1 MMKPAVIYLDYN
13 ATTPCDIEVVD
24 AMVPFFRSSY
34 GNPASIHVRG
44 REALRA
50 VEEARSHIGYA
61 LNVAPQ
67 DIVFT
72 SGATESN
79 CMILNGITQSQQN
92 RRRIVIGAGEHKS
105 ILEPC
110 QWLQEIGFIVEQIP
124 LTRLGVVSVSEAER
138 LITDETLLVSVQGAN
153 NETGVLQPVKAIAD
167 LARSRGAFMHCDATQ
182 MPGKVSIALDDM
194 GVDYASVS
202 AHKVYGPKGIGAC
215 YIRGGSPRAAL
226 TPLLRGGG
234 QESELRA
241 GTLNVPGI
249 VGFGKACQLLTSALD
264 DDSERVRSL
273 RDHFEMRIRDLYPD
287 SIVIGQST
295 KRLGGTSCI
304 ILAEVP
310 SDILLARVNDLC
322 ISSGSAC
329 TSGSVSPSHVIL
341 SCGYSRE
348 DARSTIRVSFGRYS
362 TIEEAE
368 HAAVRLSACAKAI
381 RDDLARHTKRISATK
396 QEQGYDAGGVS

>member
-1 MMKPAVIYLDYN
+1 
-13 ATTPCDIEVVD
+13 
-24 AMVPFFRSSY
+24 
-34 GNPASIHVRG
+34 
-44 REALRA
+44 
-50 VEEARSHIGYA
+50 
-61 LNVAPQ
+61 
-67 DIVFT
+67 
-72 SGATESN
+72 
-79 CMILNGITQSQQN
+79 MILNGITQSQQN

-110 QWLQEIGFIVEQIP
+110 HWLQEIGFVVEQIP

-167 LARSRGAFMHCDATQ
+167 LARLRGAFMHCDATQ

-202 AHKVYGPKGIGAC
+202 AHKVYGPKGVGAC

-264 DDSERVRSL
+264 HDSERVRSL
-273 RDHFEMRIRDLYPD
+273 RDHFEMRINDLCPD
-287 SIVIGQST
+287 STVIGKLT
-295 KRLGGTSCI
+295 KRLAGTSCI

-368 HAAVRLSACAKAI
+368 YAAVRLTDCAKAI
-381 RDDLARHTKRISATK
+381 RDDLARLPKRIAATK
-396 QEQGYDAGGVS
+396 QEQRDDAGGVS